1 MSFFFF
7 LCLGHLALV
16 SHFKNDGLV
25 FLESAVGGFEPDCGR
40 IKFLCRFYFFLDF
53 FYNFLLFCSCAQ

>member
-1 MSFFFF
+1 MSFF

-40 IKFLCRFYFFLDF
+40 IKFFVSLLFLR
-53 FYNFLLFCSCAQ
+53 FLLRLFPFL